1 MTNTTRL
8 LRRIDKYLK
17 ANSGGK
23 SQTGETAFGRD
34 SCGDLQVIRRI
45 RRGAEIGQPLY
56 DKLEKFLSE
65 RGF

>member
-1 MTNTTRL
+1 MNTTLL
-8 LRRIDKYLK
+8 LRRIAKYLA

-56 DKLEKFLSE
+56 RKLDTFLSE
-65 RGF
+65 RGY